1 MGDNSLFVSSFVSAI
16 DDRLCCHRPQD
27 AFAIVKS
34 RLRGGSDDFVDLL
47 QFEEFE
53 EVRRCPIAAPTSLFT
68 VCQ

>member
-34 RLRGGSDDFVDLL
+34 RLRGGSDDF
-47 QFEEFE
+47 EEFE